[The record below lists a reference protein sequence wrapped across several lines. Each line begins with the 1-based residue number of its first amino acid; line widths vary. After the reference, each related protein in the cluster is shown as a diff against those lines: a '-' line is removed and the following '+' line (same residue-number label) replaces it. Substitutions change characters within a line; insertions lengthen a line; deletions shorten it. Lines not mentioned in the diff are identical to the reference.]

1 MAKKMDRREIEAN
14 KKELNRKLE
23 SFYKRDK
30 KRMVRDSKYA
40 KDAMLNNPFKEDVD
54 PKKFPGFDQAGR
66 IRGGLKKGGRA
77 GFKMGSG
84 KCKLAKRGKGRAYGK
99 NS

>member
-1 MAKKMDRREIEAN
+1 MTDTIGEFEKKVKSDQNKYN
-14 KKELNRKLE
+14 KKPKGPQGRAGMGE
-23 SFYKRDK
+23 K
-30 KRMVRDSKYA
+30 KEKPKMFIIIDGKQY
-40 KDAMLNNPFKEDVD
+40 DV
-54 PKKFPGFDQAGR
+54 QNMA
-66 IRGGLKKGGRA
+66 KGGRA